1 MKITA
6 NTNGSSKLKKYRVSI
21 IVSLLITIVGALWSA
36 QYFWIDREEIPVSRL
51 SAWQLSIL
59 KVAHTL
65 PWFAS
70 AETRLDR
77 TIKLSNA
84 LLNQRGG
91 GGFKDTLIR
100 YGTALRLLEQHRQD
114 HALPQHAAF
123 KLALEQIT
131 LMHRGV
137 HFLSQIGKQ
146 GDIEQAFQRFTQA
159 YQALPSPTLTEQV
172 DFLTEKM
179 LHSLLLEH
187 DIANAEKM
195 RLASIEL
202 VANQPAGKLDEQY
215 VNLYFG
221 YGLCFLQNQTGA
233 EYIDIARQ
241 SFAPYPNAMIW
252 FVARNWD
259 AGLISTIELK
269 NAANTPCHRATHTN
283 LMNLKP

>member
-1 MKITA
+1 MKTAA
-6 NTNGSSKLKKYRVSI
+6 NTKDSSKLKKYRISI
-21 IVSLLITIVGALWSA
+21 IVSLLITIFGTLWSA
-36 QYFWIDREEIPVSRL
+36 QHFWLDQEEVPVSTL

-59 KVAHTL
+59 RVAHVL

-84 LLNQRGG
+84 LLNQRGRWEL
-91 GGFKDTLIR
+91 TEMLTR
-100 YGTALRLLEQHRQD
+100 YGTALRLLEQHRQA
-114 HALPQHAAF
+114 HVLPQRAAF

-137 HFLSQIGKQ
+137 YFLSRIGQ
-146 GDIEQAFQRFTQA
+146 TEEIERTFQRFTQA

-179 LHSLLLEH
+179 LRSLLLEN

-202 VANQPAGKLDEQY
+202 VANQPAGKLDEQF

-241 SFAPYPNAMIW
+241 SFSPYPQAMIW
-252 FVARNWD
+252 FTTRNWD
-259 AGLISTIELK
+259 VGLITAIGFK
-269 NAANTPCHRATHTN
+269 NAENTPCHRVTHTN

>member
-1 MKITA
+1 MKTA
-6 NTNGSSKLKKYRVSI
+6 TNTEGSSKLKKYRISI
-21 IVSLLITIVGALWSA
+21 IVSLLIAVFGTLWSA
-36 QYFWIDREEIPVSRL
+36 QHFWLDQEDVPVSTL

-59 KVAHTL
+59 RVAHVL

-91 GGFKDTLIR
+91 GGLTDTLTR
-100 YGTALRLLEQHRQD
+100 YGTALRLLEQHRQA
-114 HALPQHAAF
+114 HALPQRAAF

-137 HFLSQIGKQ
+137 YFLSRIGQQ
-146 GDIEQAFQRFTQA
+146 GEIERVFQRFTQA

-172 DFLTEKM
+172 DFSTEKM

-195 RLASIEL
+195 RLASIAI

-221 YGLCFLQNQTGA
+221 YGLCFSQNQTGA

-241 SFAPYPNAMIW
+241 SFSPYPQAMVW
-252 FVARNWD
+252 FTARNWD
-259 AGLISTIELK
+259 AGLISAIELV
-269 NAANTPCHRATHTN
+269 NAESTPCHRATHKN
-283 LMNLKP
+283 LMDLKT